1 MAVLL
6 AVIDAHDE
14 LGRGGS
20 LLSDKSGM
28 LPKHIL
34 FTLRYPSLDQDEV
47 GVLDA
52 VEVSWTHAL
61 TGRDREK

>member
-6 AVIDAHDE
+6 AVVDAHDE
-14 LGRGGS
+14 LSRGS
-20 LLSDKSGM
+20 LLSEEPGM